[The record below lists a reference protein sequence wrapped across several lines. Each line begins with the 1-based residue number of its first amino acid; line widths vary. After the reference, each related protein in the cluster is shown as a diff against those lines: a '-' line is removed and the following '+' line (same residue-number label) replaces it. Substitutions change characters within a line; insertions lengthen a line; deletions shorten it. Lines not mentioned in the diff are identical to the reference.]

1 MEDFMEIERKFKVTS
16 LPDNLEQYQKKEIM
30 QGYLCTRPVVR
41 IRKSNEKYILT
52 YKNKGNLSQKNAIM
66 SEEVEV
72 DLTQEAFN
80 HLLPK
85 VDGNIIEKTRYLI
98 PLDQGY
104 TVELDVFKGKLEGLY
119 FAEVEF
125 PKEEDAIAF
134 KKPDWLGEDI
144 SKDKRYRNSFLT
156 TVAEIHELD
165 IQ

>member
-1 MEDFMEIERKFKVTS
+1 MEIERKFKVTS
-16 LPDNLEQYQKKEIM
+16 LPKNLEQYEKKEIV

-52 YKNKGNLSQKNAIM
+52 YKNKGNLSQENAIM

-72 DLTQEAFN
+72 ALTQEAFE

-104 TVELDVFKGKLEGLY
+104 TVELDVFKGRLEGLY

-125 PKEEDAIAF
+125 PMEEEAIAF
-134 KKPDWLGEDI
+134 KKPDWFGEDV

-156 TVAEIHELD
+156 TVAGVHELD